1 VRFNASLHMASC
13 MSAAGVRRGY
23 TFLTLYILE
32 VIKDLGTQPSLDKL
46 MDAAKRHGVIIAK
59 EMRRHIPEGLP
70 PLETG
75 VEVYHRF
82 MEDAGA
88 EVSIYKREDRS
99 VTFLI
104 RRCPFHEAFLDV
116 GVDCGIF
123 LKGLCS
129 NLTLPAIQA
138 TLAEFDSG
146 LRVENVVARASV
158 EEMCLE
164 RIYVVE

>member
-1 VRFNASLHMASC
+1 
-13 MSAAGVRRGY
+13 MSAAGVCRGY
-23 TFLTLYILE
+23 TLLTLYIIE

-46 MDAAKRHGVIIAK
+46 MEAVGKQGVIIAK
-59 EMRRHIPEGLP
+59 EMRGEIPQGIGVI
-70 PLETG
+70 ETG
-75 VEVYHRF
+75 AEIYRRF

-88 EVSIYKREDRS
+88 EVIIHKKDADG

-123 LKGLCS
+123 LKGLCG

-138 TLAEFDSG
+138 TLSQFDPR
-146 LRVENVVARASV
+146 LRVENIVARASAEDV
-158 EEMCLE
+158 CIE
-164 RIYVVE
+164 RVYLAE

>member
-1 VRFNASLHMASC
+1 

-23 TFLTLYILE
+23 TLLTLYIIE

-46 MDAAKRHGVIIAK
+46 IEAAGRQGVIIAGEMRK
-59 EMRRHIPEGLP
+59 EMPSGLP
-70 PLETG
+70 PLEIG
-75 VEVYHRF
+75 AEVYRRF
-82 MEDAGA
+82 MADAGA
-88 EVSIYKREDRS
+88 DVSIHTRDETS
-99 VTFLI
+99 VTFVV

-138 TLAEFDSG
+138 TLSQFDSR
-146 LRVENVVARASV
+146 LRVENVLARQSA
-158 EEMCLE
+158 EEICIE
-164 RIYVVE
+164 RVYLTG

>member
-1 VRFNASLHMASC
+1 MPPR

-23 TFLTLYILE
+23 TLLTLFIIE

-46 MDAAKRHGVIIAK
+46 IAAAEKQGKIIAG
-59 EMRRHIPEGLP
+59 EMRRHIHSRLS

-75 VEVYHRF
+75 AEVYRRF

-88 EVSIYKREDRS
+88 EVSVRRS
-99 VTFLI
+99 DLVSITFLVH
-104 RRCPFHEAFLDV
+104 RCPFHEAFLDV

-129 NLTLPAIQA
+129 SLTLPAIQA
-138 TLAEFDSG
+138 TLNEFDSR
-146 LRVENVVARASV
+146 LRVENVVPRQSA
-158 EEMCLE
+158 EDFCLE
-164 RIYVVE
+164 KVYLTE

>member
-1 VRFNASLHMASC
+1 MPRGADAETR

-23 TFLTLYILE
+23 TLLTLYIIE

-46 MDAAKRHGVIIAK
+46 MEAAERQGVIIAR
-59 EMRRHIPEGLP
+59 EMRREMPPGLT

-75 VEVYHRF
+75 AEVYRRF
-82 MEDAGA
+82 MADAGA
-88 EVSIYKREDRS
+88 EVSVHKRDETS
-99 VTFLI
+99 VTFVV

-123 LKGLCS
+123 LKGLCG

-138 TLAEFDSG
+138 TLSQFDTR
-146 LRVENVVARASV
+146 LRVENLLARQSA
-158 EEMCLE
+158 EEMCME
-164 RIYVVE
+164 RVYFAR